1 MVQLAKPQ
9 FRSMK
14 NFNSDIEVDEIH
26 KLNLNLKRK
35 VRIISGYKK
44 ANDSKMGLL
53 TRYPYLKL
61 YWDYEKNIGLNP
73 KYIFPRSEIYVWWTC
88 RLNHSVRMKVKSR
101 VRFVDCRI
109 CEKMITPINGSLLEL
124 YPHIA
129 KEWDYEKNYPLLPTA
144 IKPKRR
150 ENVWWLC
157 SEKQHSYFASP
168 DNRVGKG
175 SGCKRCASSRPRK
188 RRR

>member
-1 MVQLAKPQ
+1 
-9 FRSMK
+9 
-14 NFNSDIEVDEIH
+14 
-26 KLNLNLKRK
+26 
-35 VRIISGYKK
+35 
-44 ANDSKMGLL
+44 MGLL